1 MMSFEEALQKL
12 ETAVQELESGDLSLE
27 QALETFESGVKMSRL
42 CSQKL
47 EESEK
52 KVELLLA
59 VDNGTPQTGLFD
71 MNGLGE

>member
-1 MMSFEEALQKL
+1 MISFEEALQKL
-12 ETAVQELESGDLSLE
+12 ETAVQQLESGDLSLE
-27 QALETFESGVKMSRL
+27 QALETFENGVKMSRL

-59 VDNGTPQTGLFD
+59 VEDGQPQTALFD
-71 MNGLGE
+71 MNSLGE

>member
-12 ETAVQELESGDLSLE
+12 ETSVQQLESGDLSLE
-27 QALETFESGVKMSRL
+27 QSLEIFEQGVKMSRL

-52 KVELLLA
+52 KVELLLN
-59 VDNGTPQTGLFD
+59 VDAGKPQTALFD
-71 MNGLGE
+71 MNSLGE

>member
-12 ETAVQELESGDLSLE
+12 ETSVQQLESGDLSLE
-27 QALETFESGVKMSRL
+27 QALETFEQGVKMSRL

-59 VDNGTPQTGLFD
+59 VEDNKPQTALFD
-71 MNGLGE
+71 MDSLNE

>member
-12 ETAVQELESGDLSLE
+12 EAAVQQLESGDLPLE
-27 QALETFESGVKMSRL
+27 QALETFENGVKMSRL

-59 VDNGTPQTGLFD
+59 VEDNKAQTALFD
-71 MNGLGE
+71 MNSLDE